1 MNTRTV
7 VILAIVVVAIVG
19 AAIWFL
25 QMPVEAP
32 NVAVA
37 TPTPVVATPTPS
49 AGPIARGPVATPVPK
64 VAEARKA
71 PAPNATPRPL
81 AEWEARIDQV
91 LRMNANETETAQL
104 LINMLPSLPPEGQA
118 EAAQHISNLIL
129 DKDYNRVKPLLTN
142 PSLPEEVQ
150 DVFFT
155 DLMNREDAV
164 KLPALLDVAKIPN
177 HPYHEEALTD
187 LQIFLDQDNEQ
198 NWGKWDSAVKDY
210 LKKQAAE
217 EAAANAPAAAPGTQP
232 RAVAPAR

>member
-232 RAVAPAR
+232 RAAAPAR